1 MRARNQHLKRLLS
14 LLLTVAMV
22 LTMIPAAFAADTTT
36 SSGFV
41 IGPYLLAP
49 KTTSMVAVWETSGSE
64 PTTIRFGTDA
74 DTLGE
79 AVTVERDPE
88 APDYGGAQ
96 TNIFRYKFS
105 DLTPGTRYYYEVAL
119 ADGEVSRG
127 TFRTLEENPT
137 EIRYISI
144 TDTHKFDTKS
154 TFDAAVAAYDP
165 AFIIHGGDMVEGT
178 GTQKEQY
185 AFWFNSGEFIHN
197 YPVVYACG
205 NHDFSDYFDMYVIDT
220 QTEEYGSVVEG
231 NISFDYG
238 DVHFDLMDSNPW
250 ALFQMNAE
258 TSGGQMDAATAQ
270 KIEQSVQWLKDDL
283 AQNQDKEFRILVMH
297 HPISDPYT
305 KMHIA
310 SVAEE
315 GHVDMMLAGHTHS
328 YARAVSDDPTVGAGT
343 IYLTHQD
350 SRAVSAK
357 GSYMTHTIKDG
368 VLTTQNMAEGQVVGT
383 TVTAV
388 DKQQLAY
395 SNISIQSGPVLCNS
409 EIEIS
414 ATITNT
420 GKGLAAAVIPVDDNG
435 TMKYIYGDLE
445 SESGLATSGEPVRVE
460 SNGVKTLDPGESIEL
475 SGTVTLSEIGKH
487 TVKVADVSKDI
498 DVTFRPA
505 TFSYTNVRTKLGNG
519 EISDI
524 NSDLLNIKADVTNI
538 GNENGTA
545 TATLYI
551 DDQAIESKQY
561 TLEAG
566 EVKTCEF
573 TYQFEQAGEFTVRIG
588 DSEPE
593 TIYIEGSIQGM
604 PMVVDQSGMGNNG
617 YLHGEPTI
625 GTDDNGNGT
634 IILDGDKDYVEIPDN
649 QNFVIDDGITGMVWA
664 KLPVSEGTGIDTLTP
679 TGRDHNPLMTKGVSI
694 GWGTNYLY
702 RMAVRATGKVT
713 VGIGFDNDNG
723 EFFWNDD
730 DADPNAGIKKGEW
743 VQYVGGFDRTTGG
756 DSYQNKYHSGHIDAP
771 AFDSEIK
778 NWPGASTYIGF
789 SYTGALLTNRG
800 RGVDRT
806 MLAGEISQARMYQSK
821 LTEAEVAAV
830 ADDPK
835 AAGPKSEDLVLWLD
849 FDPENIVQTGTHTT
863 EWVAVASAPES
874 LAYQADIPGESAV
887 QATIEFSK
895 DGKTV
900 SGSKTYD
907 LANGEGTIDLTGAGE
922 GSYVRIVTKFTSD
935 LGTEQT
941 DIPVLHTYTLKAGET
956 TAAWNTYADWMKG
969 TFADG
974 AGHQS
979 SDAYRALSEDFDDY
993 TGEVDEGTPVETTE
1007 QTETASETAAET
1019 TETTETTP
1027 ETTEQPKTPGW
1038 DVDDSHWAAETIRDL
1053 LAAGV
1058 LEGDA
1063 DGRVRPDDKITREE
1077 MIWVMNTML
1086 GIEPVADAK
1095 LDQDD
1100 RSSDWAAGALAAAKN
1115 AGILQGD
1122 EFGHLCG
1129 SDYATRAEIITMIA
1143 RACAI
1148 SSDDLSVLDQFTDA
1162 ADIPDWALEA
1172 LAGMASQG
1180 SLSGYTDGTL
1190 QPNDPI
1196 TRAEAFTLMYE
1207 TITKNEQ
1214 GQAIM
1219 PDLVFVSPAF
1229 FTAAAR

>member
-1 MRARNQHLKRLLS
+1 MKKRMRARNQHLKRLLS
-14 LLLTVAMV
+14 LLLTVVMV
-22 LTMIPAAFAADTTT
+22 LAMIPAAFAADTA
-36 SSGFV
+36 SGFV

-74 DTLGE
+74 NALGD

-88 APDYGGAQ
+88 APAYGGVQ
-96 TNIFRYKFS
+96 TNIYRYKFS
-105 DLTPGTRYYYEVAL
+105 ELTPGTRYYYEVAL
-119 ADGEVSRG
+119 ANGEVSRG

-144 TDTHKFDTKS
+144 TDTHKFDTKA
-154 TFDAAVAAYDP
+154 TFDAAVADYDP

-220 QTEEYGSVVEG
+220 QTEEYGSAVAG

-238 DVHFDLMDSNPW
+238 NVHFDLMDSNPW

-258 TSGGQMDAATAQ
+258 TSGGKMDAATAD
-270 KIEQSVQWLKDDL
+270 KIEKSVQWLKDDL
-283 AQNQDKEFRILVMH
+283 SKNQDKAFRILVMH

-310 SVAEE
+310 SVAEA

-328 YARAVSDDPTVGAGT
+328 YARAVSDQPTVGAGT

-368 VLTTQNMAEGQVVGT
+368 VLTTQNMANGGVVGT

-395 SNISIQSGPVLCNS
+395 SNISIQSGPVPCNS

-420 GKGLAAAVIPVDDNG
+420 GKGMAAAVIPVDDNG
-435 TMKYIYGDLE
+435 TIKYIYGDLE
-445 SESGLATSGEPVRVE
+445 SDSGLSTSGEPVRVS
-460 SNGVKTLDPGESIEL
+460 SNGVKTLEPGESIEL
-475 SGTVTLSEIGKH
+475 SGTVTLTEIGKH

-498 DVTFRPA
+498 DVQFRPA

-524 NSDLLNIKADVTNI
+524 GSDILNIKADITNI
-538 GNENGTA
+538 GNEDGTA
-545 TATLYI
+545 TATLYVG
-551 DDQAIESKQY
+551 DEATLSKQY
-561 TLEAG
+561 TLKAG

-573 TYQFEQAGEFTVRIG
+573 TYQFEQAGEFSVRIG
-588 DSEPE
+588 DSAPE
-593 TIYIEGSIQGM
+593 TVYIEGSIQGM
-604 PMVVDQSGMGNNG
+604 PMVVDQSGKGNNG
-617 YLHGEPTI
+617 YLHGAPTI
-625 GTDDNGNGT
+625 GTDDKGNGT

-649 QNFVIDDGITGMVWA
+649 QNFTIDNGITGMVWA
-664 KLPVSEGTGIDTLTP
+664 KLPVSEGTGINNLTP
-679 TGRDHNPLMTKGVSI
+679 NGRDHNPLMTKGVSI

-713 VGIGFDNDNG
+713 VGIGFNNDNG

-756 DSYQNKYHSGHIDAP
+756 DSYQNKYNSGHIDAP

-806 MLAGEISQARMYQSK
+806 MLAGEVSQARMYQSK

-830 ADDPK
+830 ADAPS
-835 AAGPKSEDLVLWLD
+835 AAGPKSDDLVLWLN
-849 FDPENIVQTGTHTT
+849 FDPKNIVQTGTHTT
-863 EWVAVASAPES
+863 EWAEISGAPAS
-874 LAYQADIPGESAV
+874 LAYKVEIPGKSAI
-887 QATIEFSK
+887 QATVEFSK

-900 SGSKTYD
+900 SGSKAFD
-907 LANGEGTIDLTGAGE
+907 LKSGEHTIDLTGAGE
-922 GSYVRIVTKFTSD
+922 GKYVRIVTKFTSN

-941 DIPVLHTYTLKAGET
+941 DIPVLYTYTLKAGES
-956 TAAWNTYADWMKG
+956 TAAWNTYADWAKG

-979 SDAYRALSEDFDDY
+979 SDAYRALSEDFDNY
-993 TGEVDEGTPVETTE
+993 AGEVDEGKPVE
-1007 QTETASETAAET
+1007 QTAASSETTQTGSAAT
-1019 TETTETTP
+1019 TETTTETKL
-1027 ETTEQPKTPGW
+1027 EQTKEAGW
-1038 DVDDSHWAAETIRDL
+1038 DVDDSHWAAETIR
-1053 LAAGV
+1053 AMMAEGV

-1063 DGRVRPDDKITREE
+1063 EGRIRPDDKITREE

-1086 GIEPVADAK
+1086 GIQPKADTK
-1095 LDQDD
+1095 LDAAD
-1100 RSSDWAAGALAAAKN
+1100 RSSEWAYGALTAAKD

-1122 EFGHLCG
+1122 EFGYLCG

-1143 RACAI
+1143 RACKV
-1148 SSDDLSVLDQFTDA
+1148 SSDDHSVLDGFTDA
-1162 ADIPDWALEA
+1162 ADIPDWAVSA
-1172 LAGMASQG
+1172 LAGMAAQG

-1190 QPNDPI
+1190 QPNDQI
-1196 TRAEAFTLMYE
+1196 TRAEAFNLLY
-1207 TITKNEQ
+1207 
-1214 GQAIM
+1214 QAIT
-1219 PDLVFVSPAF
+1219 VEAPAQ
-1229 FTAAAR
+1229 AA

>member
-1 MRARNQHLKRLLS
+1 MKKRMRARNQHLKRLLS
-14 LLLTVAMV
+14 LLLTVVMV
-22 LTMIPAAFAADTTT
+22 FAMIPAAFAADTA
-36 SSGFV
+36 SGFV

-74 DTLGE
+74 NALGD

-88 APDYGGAQ
+88 APAYGGVQ
-96 TNIFRYKFS
+96 TNIYRYKFS
-105 DLTPGTRYYYEVAL
+105 ELTPGTRYYYEVAL
-119 ADGEVSRG
+119 ANGEVSRG

-144 TDTHKFDTKS
+144 TDTHKFDTKA
-154 TFDAAVAAYDP
+154 TFDAAVADYDP

-220 QTEEYGSVVEG
+220 QTEEYGSAVAG

-238 DVHFDLMDSNPW
+238 NVHFDLMDSNPW

-258 TSGGQMDAATAQ
+258 TSGGKMDAATAD
-270 KIEQSVQWLKDDL
+270 KIEKSVQWLKDDL
-283 AQNQDKEFRILVMH
+283 SKNQDKAFRILVMH

-328 YARAVSDDPTVGAGT
+328 YARAVSDQPTVGAGT

-368 VLTTQNMAEGQVVGT
+368 VLTTQNMANGGVVGT

-395 SNISIQSGPVLCNS
+395 SNISIQSGPVPCNS

-420 GKGLAAAVIPVDDNG
+420 GKGMAAAVIPVDDNG
-435 TMKYIYGDLE
+435 TIKYIYGDLE
-445 SESGLATSGEPVRVE
+445 SDSGLSTSGEPVRVS
-460 SNGVKTLDPGESIEL
+460 SNGVKTLEPGESIEL
-475 SGTVTLSEIGKH
+475 SGTVTLTEIGKH

-498 DVTFRPA
+498 EVQFRPA

-519 EISDI
+519 EVSDI
-524 NSDLLNIKADVTNI
+524 GSDILNIKADITNI
-538 GNENGTA
+538 GNEDGTA
-545 TATLYI
+545 TATLYVG
-551 DDQAIESKQY
+551 DEATLSKQY
-561 TLEAG
+561 TLKAG

-573 TYQFEQAGEFTVRIG
+573 TYQFEQAGEFSVRIG
-588 DSEPE
+588 DSAPE
-593 TIYIEGSIQGM
+593 TVYIEGSIQGM
-604 PMVVDQSGMGNNG
+604 PMVVDQSGKGNNG
-617 YLHGEPTI
+617 YLHGAPTI
-625 GTDDNGNGT
+625 GTDDKGNGT

-649 QNFVIDDGITGMVWA
+649 QNFTIDNGITGMVWA
-664 KLPVSEGTGIDTLTP
+664 KLPVSEGTGINNLTP
-679 TGRDHNPLMTKGVSI
+679 NGRDHNPLMTKGVSI

-713 VGIGFDNDNG
+713 VGIGFNNDNG

-756 DSYQNKYHSGHIDAP
+756 DSYQNKYNSGHIDAP

-806 MLAGEISQARMYQSK
+806 MLAGEVSQARMYQSK

-830 ADDPK
+830 ADAPS
-835 AAGPKSEDLVLWLD
+835 AAGPKSDDLVLWLN
-849 FDPENIVQTGTHTT
+849 FDPKNIVQTGTHTT
-863 EWVAVASAPES
+863 EWAEISGAPAS
-874 LAYQADIPGESAV
+874 LAYKAEIPGKSAI
-887 QATIEFSK
+887 QATVEFSK

-900 SGSKTYD
+900 SGSKAFD
-907 LANGEGTIDLTGAGE
+907 LKTGENTIDLTGAGE
-922 GSYVRIVTKFTSD
+922 GKYVRIVTKFTSN

-941 DIPVLHTYTLKAGET
+941 DIPVLYTYTLKAGES
-956 TAAWNTYADWMKG
+956 TAAWNTYADWAKG

-979 SDAYRALSEDFDDY
+979 SDAYRALSEDFDNY
-993 TGEVDEGTPVETTE
+993 AGEVDEGKPVE
-1007 QTETASETAAET
+1007 QTAASSETTQTGSAAT
-1019 TETTETTP
+1019 TETTTETKL
-1027 ETTEQPKTPGW
+1027 EQTKEAGW
-1038 DVDDSHWAAETIRDL
+1038 DVDDSHWAAETIR
-1053 LAAGV
+1053 AMMAEGV

-1063 DGRVRPDDKITREE
+1063 EGRIRPDDKITREE

-1086 GIEPVADAK
+1086 GIQPKADTK
-1095 LDQDD
+1095 LDAAD
-1100 RSSDWAAGALAAAKN
+1100 RSSEWAYGALTAAKD

-1122 EFGHLCG
+1122 EFGYLCG

-1143 RACAI
+1143 RACKV
-1148 SSDDLSVLDQFTDA
+1148 SSDDHSVLDGFTDA
-1162 ADIPDWALEA
+1162 ADIPDWAVSA
-1172 LAGMASQG
+1172 LAGMAAQG

-1190 QPNDPI
+1190 QPNDQI
-1196 TRAEAFTLMYE
+1196 TRAEAFSLLYE
-1207 TITKNEQ
+1207 AITVEAPA
-1214 GQAIM
+1214 QA
-1219 PDLVFVSPAF
+1219 A
-1229 FTAAAR
+1229 

>member
-14 LLLTVAMV
+14 LLLTVVMV
-22 LTMIPAAFAADTTT
+22 LSMIPAAFAADPA
-36 SSGFV
+36 SGFV

-49 KTTSMVAVWETSGSE
+49 KTTSMVAVWETSGSQ
-64 PTTIRFGTDA
+64 PTTIRYGTDA
-74 DTLGE
+74 NAMGE

-88 APDYGGAQ
+88 APAYGGTQ
-96 TNIFRYKFS
+96 TNIYRYKFA

-127 TFRTLEENPT
+127 TFRTLEENPS
-137 EIRYISI
+137 EIRYISV
-144 TDTHKFDTKS
+144 TDTHKFDTKA

-220 QTEEYGSVVEG
+220 QTEEYGSTVEG
-231 NISFDYG
+231 DIAFDYG
-238 DVHFDLMDSNPW
+238 SVHFDLMDSNPW

-258 TSGGQMDAATAQ
+258 TSGGQMDAATAD
-270 KIEQSVQWLKDDL
+270 KIEKSVQWLKDDL
-283 AQNQDKEFRILVMH
+283 ANNQDKDFRILVMH

-310 SVAEE
+310 SVAEQ

-350 SRAVSAK
+350 SRAVSTK

-368 VLTTQNMAEGQVVGT
+368 VLTTQNMANGQVVGT

-395 SNISIQSGPVLCNS
+395 SNISIQSGPVPCNS

-420 GKGLAAAVIPVDDNG
+420 GKGMAAAVIPVVDNG
-435 TMKYIYGDLE
+435 TTKYIYGDLE
-445 SESGLATSGEPVRVE
+445 SDSGLSTSGEPVRVA
-460 SNGVKTLDPGESIEL
+460 SNGVKTLEPGESIEL
-475 SGTVTLSEIGKH
+475 SGTITLTETGKH

-498 DVTFRPA
+498 EVQFRPA

-519 EISDI
+519 EVSDI
-524 NSDLLNIKADVTNI
+524 NSDILNIKADITNI
-538 GNENGTA
+538 GNEDGTA
-545 TATLYI
+545 TATLYVGEE
-551 DDQAIESKQY
+551 AIESKQY
-561 TLEAG
+561 TLKAG

-573 TYQFEQAGEFTVRIG
+573 THQFEQAGDFSVRIG
-588 DSEPE
+588 DSAPE
-593 TIYIEGSIQGM
+593 TVTIEGSIQGM
-604 PMVVDQSGMGNNG
+604 PMVVDQSGKGNNG
-617 YLHGEPTI
+617 YLHGAPTI
-625 GTDDNGNGT
+625 GTDDKGNGT

-649 QNFVIDDGITGMVWA
+649 QNFTIDDGITGMVWA
-664 KLPVSEGTGIDTLTP
+664 KLPVSEGTGIDKLTP

-713 VGIGFDNDNG
+713 VGIGFNNDNG

-821 LTEAEVAAV
+821 LTEAEVTAV
-830 ADDPK
+830 ADNPS
-835 AAGPKSEDLVLWLD
+835 AAGPKSDDLVLWLN
-849 FDPENIVQTGTHTT
+849 FDPKNIVQTGTHTT
-863 EWVAVASAPES
+863 EWAAVSSAPTA
-874 LAYQADIPGESAV
+874 LAYQADIPGKSAI
-887 QATIEFSK
+887 QATVEFSE

-907 LANGEGTIDLTGAGE
+907 LKNGENTIDLTGAGK
-922 GSYVRIVTKFTSD
+922 YVRIVTKFTSS
-935 LGTEQT
+935 LGTAQT
-941 DIPVLHTYTLKAGET
+941 DIPVLHTYTLKAADT
-956 TAAWNTYADWMKG
+956 TVAAWNTYADWMKG

-979 SDAYRALSEDFDDY
+979 SDAYRALSEDFDNY
-993 TGEVDEGTPVETTE
+993 AGEVDEGTPVE
-1007 QTETASETAAET
+1007 QTEPPETATEET
-1019 TETTETTP
+1019 
-1027 ETTEQPKTPGW
+1027 TTEQPKEAGW
-1038 DVDDSHWAAETIRDL
+1038 DVEDGHWAAEAIRAM
-1053 LAAGV
+1053 LAQGV
-1058 LEGDA
+1058 LTGDA

-1077 MIWVMNTML
+1077 MIDTLTAML
-1086 GIEPVADAK
+1086 NIQPVADAK
-1095 LDQDD
+1095 LDAAD
-1100 RSSDWAAGALAAAKN
+1100 RSSDWAYGALAAAKN

-1129 SDYATRAEIITMIA
+1129 QDNATRAEIITMIA

-1148 SSDDLSVLDQFTDA
+1148 SSDDLSVLDRFTDA
-1162 ADIPDWALEA
+1162 ADIPAWAAEA
-1172 LAGMASQG
+1172 LAGMAAQDH
-1180 SLSGYTDGTL
+1180 LNGYIDGTL
-1190 QPNDPI
+1190 QPNDTI
-1196 TRAEAFTLMYE
+1196 TRAEAFQLMYE
-1207 TITKNEQ
+1207 TITQNEQ
-1214 GQAIM
+1214 GQAFM
-1219 PDLVFVSPAF
+1219 PDLVFCA
-1229 FTAAAR
+1229 

>member
-1 MRARNQHLKRLLS
+1 MKKRMRARNQHLKRLLS
-14 LLLTVAMV
+14 LLLTVVMV
-22 LTMIPAAFAADTTT
+22 FAMIPAAFAADTA
-36 SSGFV
+36 SGFV

-74 DTLGE
+74 NALGD

-88 APDYGGAQ
+88 APAYGGVQ
-96 TNIFRYKFS
+96 TNIYRYKFS
-105 DLTPGTRYYYEVAL
+105 ELTPGTRYYYEVAL
-119 ADGEVSRG
+119 ANGEVSRG

-144 TDTHKFDTKS
+144 TDTHKFDTKA
-154 TFDAAVAAYDP
+154 TFDAAVADYDP

-197 YPVVYACG
+197 HPVVYACG

-220 QTEEYGSVVEG
+220 QTEEYGSAVAG

-238 DVHFDLMDSNPW
+238 NVHFDLMDSNPW

-258 TSGGQMDAATAQ
+258 TSGGKMDAATAD
-270 KIEQSVQWLKDDL
+270 KIEKSVQWLKDDL
-283 AQNQDKEFRILVMH
+283 SKNQDKAFRILVMH

-328 YARAVSDDPTVGAGT
+328 YARAVSDQPTVGAGT

-368 VLTTQNMAEGQVVGT
+368 VLTTQNMANGGVVGT

-395 SNISIQSGPVLCNS
+395 SNISIQSGPVPCNS

-420 GKGLAAAVIPVDDNG
+420 GKGMAAAVIPVDDNG
-435 TMKYIYGDLE
+435 TIKYIYGDLE
-445 SESGLATSGEPVRVE
+445 SDSGLSTSGEPVRVS
-460 SNGVKTLDPGESIEL
+460 SNGVKTLEPGESIEL
-475 SGTVTLSEIGKH
+475 SGTVSLTEIGKH

-498 DVTFRPA
+498 EVQFRPA

-519 EISDI
+519 EVSDI
-524 NSDLLNIKADVTNI
+524 NSDILNIKADITNI
-538 GNENGTA
+538 GNEDGTA
-545 TATLYI
+545 TATLYVG
-551 DDQAIESKQY
+551 DEATLSKQY
-561 TLEAG
+561 TLKAG

-573 TYQFEQAGEFTVRIG
+573 TYQFEQAGEFSVRIG
-588 DSEPE
+588 DSAPE
-593 TIYIEGSIQGM
+593 TVYIEGSIQGM
-604 PMVVDQSGMGNNG
+604 PMVVDQSGKGNNG
-617 YLHGEPTI
+617 YLHGAPTI
-625 GTDDNGNGT
+625 GTDDKGNGT

-649 QNFVIDDGITGMVWA
+649 QNFTIDNGITGMVWA
-664 KLPVSEGTGIDTLTP
+664 KLPVSEGTGINNLTP
-679 TGRDHNPLMTKGVSI
+679 NGRDHNPLMTKGVSI

-713 VGIGFDNDNG
+713 VGIGFNNDNG

-756 DSYQNKYHSGHIDAP
+756 DSYQNKYNSGHIDAP

-806 MLAGEISQARMYQSK
+806 MLAGEVSQARMYQSK

-830 ADDPK
+830 ADAPS
-835 AAGPKSEDLVLWLD
+835 AAGPKSDDLVLWLN
-849 FDPENIVQTGTHTT
+849 FDPKNIVQTGTHTT
-863 EWVAVASAPES
+863 EWAEISGAPAS
-874 LAYQADIPGESAV
+874 LAYKADIPGKSAI
-887 QATIEFSK
+887 QATVEFSK

-900 SGSKTYD
+900 SGSKAFD
-907 LANGEGTIDLTGAGE
+907 LKSGEHTIDLTGAGE
-922 GSYVRIVTKFTSD
+922 GKYVRIVTKFTSN

-941 DIPVLHTYTLKAGET
+941 DIPVLYTYTLKAGEST
-956 TAAWNTYADWMKG
+956 VAWNTYADWAKG

-979 SDAYRALSEDFDDY
+979 SDAYRALSEDFDNY
-993 TGEVDEGTPVETTE
+993 AGEVDEGKPVE
-1007 QTETASETAAET
+1007 QTAASSETTQTGSAAAAET
-1019 TETTETTP
+1019 TTETKP
-1027 ETTEQPKTPGW
+1027 EQPKEAGW
-1038 DVDDSHWAAETIRDL
+1038 DVDDSHWAAETIR
-1053 LAAGV
+1053 AMMAEGV

-1063 DGRVRPDDKITREE
+1063 EGRIRPDDKITREE

-1086 GIEPVADAK
+1086 GIQPKADTK
-1095 LDQDD
+1095 LDAAD
-1100 RSSDWAAGALAAAKN
+1100 RSSEWAYGALTAAKD

-1122 EFGHLCG
+1122 EFGYLCG

-1143 RACAI
+1143 RACKV
-1148 SSDDLSVLDQFTDA
+1148 SSDNHSVLDGFTDA
-1162 ADIPDWALEA
+1162 ADIPDWAVSA
-1172 LAGMASQG
+1172 LAGMAAQG

-1190 QPNDPI
+1190 QPNDQI
-1196 TRAEAFTLMYE
+1196 TRAEAFSLLYE
-1207 TITKNEQ
+1207 AITVGEPA
-1214 GQAIM
+1214 QA
-1219 PDLVFVSPAF
+1219 A
-1229 FTAAAR
+1229 

>member
-1 MRARNQHLKRLLS
+1 MKKRMRARNQHLKRLLS
-14 LLLTVAMV
+14 LLLTVVMV
-22 LTMIPAAFAADTTT
+22 LAMIPAAFAADTA
-36 SSGFV
+36 SGFV

-74 DTLGE
+74 NALGD

-88 APDYGGAQ
+88 APAYGGVQ
-96 TNIFRYKFS
+96 TNIYRYKFS
-105 DLTPGTRYYYEVAL
+105 ELTPGTRYYYEVAL
-119 ADGEVSRG
+119 ANGEVSRG

-144 TDTHKFDTKS
+144 TDTHKFDTKA
-154 TFDAAVAAYDP
+154 TFDAAVADYDP

-220 QTEEYGSVVEG
+220 QTEEYGSAVAG

-238 DVHFDLMDSNPW
+238 NVHFDLMDSNPW

-258 TSGGQMDAATAQ
+258 TSGGKMDAATAD
-270 KIEQSVQWLKDDL
+270 KIEKSVQWLKDDL
-283 AQNQDKEFRILVMH
+283 SKNQDKAFRILVMH

-328 YARAVSDDPTVGAGT
+328 YARAVSDQPTVGAGT

-368 VLTTQNMAEGQVVGT
+368 VLTTQNMANGGVVGT

-395 SNISIQSGPVLCNS
+395 SNISIQSGPVPCNS

-420 GKGLAAAVIPVDDNG
+420 GKGMAAAVIPVDDNG
-435 TMKYIYGDLE
+435 TIKYIYGDLE
-445 SESGLATSGEPVRVE
+445 SDSGLSTSGEPVRVS
-460 SNGVKTLDPGESIEL
+460 SNGVKTLEPGESIEL
-475 SGTVTLSEIGKH
+475 SGTVTLTEIGKH

-498 DVTFRPA
+498 EVQFRPA

-519 EISDI
+519 EVSDI
-524 NSDLLNIKADVTNI
+524 GSDILNIKADITNI
-538 GNENGTA
+538 GNEDGTA
-545 TATLYI
+545 TATLYVG
-551 DDQAIESKQY
+551 DEATLSKQY
-561 TLEAG
+561 TLKAG

-573 TYQFEQAGEFTVRIG
+573 TYQFEQAGEFSVRIG
-588 DSEPE
+588 DSAPE
-593 TIYIEGSIQGM
+593 TVYIEGSIQGM
-604 PMVVDQSGMGNNG
+604 PMVVDQSGKGNNG
-617 YLHGEPTI
+617 YLHGAPTI
-625 GTDDNGNGT
+625 GTDDKGNGT

-649 QNFVIDDGITGMVWA
+649 QNFTIDNGITGMVWA
-664 KLPVSEGTGIDTLTP
+664 KLPVSEGTGINNLTP
-679 TGRDHNPLMTKGVSI
+679 NGRDHNPLMTKGVSI

-713 VGIGFDNDNG
+713 VGIGFNNDNG

-756 DSYQNKYHSGHIDAP
+756 DSYQNKYNSGHIDAP

-806 MLAGEISQARMYQSK
+806 MLAGEVSQARMYQSK

-830 ADDPK
+830 ADAPS
-835 AAGPKSEDLVLWLD
+835 AAGPKSDDLVLWLN
-849 FDPENIVQTGTHTT
+849 FDPKNIVQTGTHTT
-863 EWVAVASAPES
+863 EWAEISGAPAS
-874 LAYQADIPGESAV
+874 LAYKAEIPGKSAI
-887 QATIEFSK
+887 QATVEFSK

-900 SGSKTYD
+900 SGSKAFD
-907 LANGEGTIDLTGAGE
+907 LKTGENTIDLTGAGE
-922 GSYVRIVTKFTSD
+922 GKYVRIVTKFTSN

-941 DIPVLHTYTLKAGET
+941 DIPVLYTYTLKAGES
-956 TAAWNTYADWMKG
+956 TAAWNTYADWAKG

-979 SDAYRALSEDFDDY
+979 SDAYRALSEDFDNY
-993 TGEVDEGTPVETTE
+993 AGEVDEGKPVE
-1007 QTETASETAAET
+1007 QTAASSETTQTGSAAT
-1019 TETTETTP
+1019 TETTTETKL
-1027 ETTEQPKTPGW
+1027 EQTKEAGW
-1038 DVDDSHWAAETIRDL
+1038 DVDDSHWAAETIR
-1053 LAAGV
+1053 AMMAEGV

-1063 DGRVRPDDKITREE
+1063 EGRIRPDDKITREE

-1086 GIEPVADAK
+1086 GIQPKADTK
-1095 LDQDD
+1095 LDAAD
-1100 RSSDWAAGALAAAKN
+1100 RSSEWAYGALAAAKD

-1122 EFGHLCG
+1122 EFGYLCG

-1143 RACAI
+1143 RACKV
-1148 SSDDLSVLDQFTDA
+1148 SSDDHSVLDGFTDA
-1162 ADIPDWALEA
+1162 ADIPDWAVSA
-1172 LAGMASQG
+1172 LAGMAAQG

-1190 QPNDPI
+1190 QPNDQI
-1196 TRAEAFTLMYE
+1196 TRAEAFSLLYE
-1207 TITKNEQ
+1207 AITVEAPA
-1214 GQAIM
+1214 QA
-1219 PDLVFVSPAF
+1219 A
-1229 FTAAAR
+1229 

>member
-1 MRARNQHLKRLLS
+1 MKKRMRARNQHLKRLFS
-14 LLLTVAMV
+14 LLLTVVMV
-22 LTMIPAAFAADTTT
+22 LAMIPAAFAADMA
-36 SSGFV
+36 SGFV

-74 DTLGE
+74 NALGD

-88 APDYGGAQ
+88 APAYGGVQ
-96 TNIFRYKFS
+96 TNIYRYKFS
-105 DLTPGTRYYYEVAL
+105 ELTPGTRYYYEVAL
-119 ADGEVSRG
+119 ANGEVSRG

-144 TDTHKFDTKS
+144 TDTHKFDTKA
-154 TFDAAVAAYDP
+154 TFDAAVADYDP

-220 QTEEYGSVVEG
+220 QTEEYGSAVAG

-238 DVHFDLMDSNPW
+238 NVHFDLMDSNPW

-258 TSGGQMDAATAQ
+258 TSGGKMDAATAD
-270 KIEQSVQWLKDDL
+270 KIEKSVQWLKDDL
-283 AQNQDKEFRILVMH
+283 AKNQDKAFRILVMH

-310 SVAEE
+310 PVAEE

-328 YARAVSDDPTVGAGT
+328 YARAVSDQPTVGAGT

-368 VLTTQNMAEGQVVGT
+368 VLTTQNMANGGVVGT

-395 SNISIQSGPVLCNS
+395 SNISIQSGPVPCNS

-420 GKGLAAAVIPVDDNG
+420 GKGMAAAVIPVDDNG
-435 TMKYIYGDLE
+435 TIKYIYGDLE
-445 SESGLATSGEPVRVE
+445 SDSGLSTSGEPVRVS
-460 SNGVKTLDPGESIEL
+460 SNGVKTLEPGESIEL
-475 SGTVTLSEIGKH
+475 SGTVTLTEIGKH

-498 DVTFRPA
+498 EVQFRPA
-505 TFSYTNVRTKLGNG
+505 TFSYTNVRTKLGG
-519 EISDI
+519 GKVSDI
-524 NSDLLNIKADVTNI
+524 GSDILNIKADITNI
-538 GNENGTA
+538 GNEDGTA
-545 TATLYI
+545 TATLYVG
-551 DDQAIESKQY
+551 DEATLSKQY
-561 TLEAG
+561 ALKAG

-573 TYQFEQAGEFTVRIG
+573 TYQFEQAGEFAVRIG
-588 DSEPE
+588 DSAPE
-593 TIYIEGSIQGM
+593 TVYIEGSIQGM
-604 PMVVDQSGMGNNG
+604 PMVVDQSGKGNNG
-617 YLHGEPTI
+617 YLHGAPTI
-625 GTDDNGNGT
+625 GTDDKGNGT

-649 QNFVIDDGITGMVWA
+649 QNFTIDNGITGMVWA
-664 KLPVSEGTGIDTLTP
+664 KLPVSEGTGINNLTP
-679 TGRDHNPLMTKGVSI
+679 NGRDHNPLMTKGVSI

-713 VGIGFDNDNG
+713 VGIGFNNDNG

-756 DSYQNKYHSGHIDAP
+756 DSYQNKYNSGHIDAP

-806 MLAGEISQARMYQSK
+806 MLAGEVSQARMYQSK

-830 ADDPK
+830 ADAPS
-835 AAGPKSEDLVLWLD
+835 AAGPKSDDLVLWLN
-849 FDPENIVQTGTHTT
+849 FDPKNIVQTGTHTT
-863 EWVAVASAPES
+863 EWAEISGAPAS
-874 LAYQADIPGESAV
+874 LAYKAEIPGKSAI
-887 QATIEFSK
+887 QATVEFSK

-900 SGSKTYD
+900 SGSKAFD
-907 LANGEGTIDLTGAGE
+907 LKTGENTIDLTGAGE
-922 GSYVRIVTKFTSD
+922 GKYVRIVTKFTSN

-941 DIPVLHTYTLKAGET
+941 DIPVLYTYTLKAGES
-956 TAAWNTYADWMKG
+956 TAAWNTYADWAKG

-993 TGEVDEGTPVETTE
+993 AGEVDEGKPVE
-1007 QTETASETAAET
+1007 QTAASSETTQTGSAAT
-1019 TETTETTP
+1019 TETTTETKP
-1027 ETTEQPKTPGW
+1027 EQPKEAGW
-1038 DVDDSHWAAETIRDL
+1038 DVDDSHWAAKTIRMMM
-1053 LAAGV
+1053 AEGV

-1063 DGRVRPDDKITREE
+1063 EGRIRPDDKITREE

-1086 GIEPVADAK
+1086 GIQPKADTK
-1095 LDQDD
+1095 LDAAD
-1100 RSSDWAAGALAAAKN
+1100 RSSDWAYGALAAAKD

-1122 EFGHLCG
+1122 EFGYLCG

-1143 RACAI
+1143 RACKV
-1148 SSDDLSVLDQFTDA
+1148 SSDDHSVLDGFTDA
-1162 ADIPDWALEA
+1162 ADIPDWAVSA
-1172 LAGMASQG
+1172 LAGMAAQG

-1190 QPNDPI
+1190 QPNDQI
-1196 TRAEAFTLMYE
+1196 TRAEAFSLLYE
-1207 TITKNEQ
+1207 AITVEAPA
-1214 GQAIM
+1214 QA
-1219 PDLVFVSPAF
+1219 A
-1229 FTAAAR
+1229 

>member
-1 MRARNQHLKRLLS
+1 MKKRMRARNQHLKRLLS
-14 LLLTVAMV
+14 LLLTVVMV
-22 LTMIPAAFAADTTT
+22 FAMIPAAFAADTA
-36 SSGFV
+36 SGFV

-74 DTLGE
+74 NALGD

-88 APDYGGAQ
+88 APAYGGVQ
-96 TNIFRYKFS
+96 TNIYRYKFS
-105 DLTPGTRYYYEVAL
+105 ELTPGTRYYYEVAL
-119 ADGEVSRG
+119 ANGETSRG

-144 TDTHKFDTKS
+144 TDTHKFDTKA
-154 TFDAAVAAYDP
+154 TFDAAVADYDP

-220 QTEEYGSVVEG
+220 QTEEYGSAVAG

-238 DVHFDLMDSNPW
+238 NVHFDLMDSNPW

-258 TSGGQMDAATAQ
+258 TSGGKMDAATAD
-270 KIEQSVQWLKDDL
+270 KIEKSVQWLKDDL
-283 AQNQDKEFRILVMH
+283 SKNQDKAFRILVMH

-310 SVAEE
+310 SVAEA

-328 YARAVSDDPTVGAGT
+328 YARAVSDQPTVGAGT

-368 VLTTQNMAEGQVVGT
+368 VLTTQNMANGGVVGT

-395 SNISIQSGPVLCNS
+395 SNISIQSGPVPCNS

-420 GKGLAAAVIPVDDNG
+420 GKGMAAAVIPVDDNG
-435 TMKYIYGDLE
+435 TIKYIYGDLE
-445 SESGLATSGEPVRVE
+445 SDSGLSTSGEPVRVS
-460 SNGVKTLDPGESIEL
+460 SNGVKTLEPGESIEL
-475 SGTVTLSEIGKH
+475 SGTVSLTEIGKH

-498 DVTFRPA
+498 EVQFRPA

-519 EISDI
+519 EVSDI
-524 NSDLLNIKADVTNI
+524 GSDILNIKADITNI
-538 GNENGTA
+538 GNEDGTA
-545 TATLYI
+545 TATLYVG
-551 DDQAIESKQY
+551 DEATLSKQY
-561 TLEAG
+561 TLKAG

-573 TYQFEQAGEFTVRIG
+573 TYQFEQAGEFSVRIG
-588 DSEPE
+588 DSAPE
-593 TIYIEGSIQGM
+593 TVYIEGSIQGM
-604 PMVVDQSGMGNNG
+604 PMVVDQSGKGNNG
-617 YLHGEPTI
+617 YLHGAPTI
-625 GTDDNGNGT
+625 GTDDKGNGT

-649 QNFVIDDGITGMVWA
+649 QNFTIDNGITGMVWA
-664 KLPVSEGTGIDTLTP
+664 KLPVSEGTGINNLTP
-679 TGRDHNPLMTKGVSI
+679 NGRDHNPLMTKGVSI

-713 VGIGFDNDNG
+713 VGIGFNNDNG

-756 DSYQNKYHSGHIDAP
+756 DSYQNKYNSGHIDAP

-806 MLAGEISQARMYQSK
+806 MLAGEVSQARMYQSK

-830 ADDPK
+830 ADAPS
-835 AAGPKSEDLVLWLD
+835 AAGPKSDDLVLWLN
-849 FDPENIVQTGTHTT
+849 FDLKNIVQTGTHTT
-863 EWVAVASAPES
+863 EWAEISGAPAS
-874 LAYQADIPGESAV
+874 LAYKAEIPGKSAI
-887 QATIEFSK
+887 QATVEFSK

-900 SGSKTYD
+900 SGSKAFD
-907 LANGEGTIDLTGAGE
+907 LKTGENTIDLTGAGE
-922 GSYVRIVTKFTSD
+922 GKYVRIVTKFTSN

-941 DIPVLHTYTLKAGET
+941 DIPVLYTYTLKAGES
-956 TAAWNTYADWMKG
+956 TAAWNTYADWAKG

-979 SDAYRALSEDFDDY
+979 SDAYRALSEDFDNY
-993 TGEVDEGTPVETTE
+993 AGEVDEGKPVE
-1007 QTETASETAAET
+1007 QTAASPETTQTGTAAT
-1019 TETTETTP
+1019 TETTTETKP
-1027 ETTEQPKTPGW
+1027 EQSKEAGW
-1038 DVDDSHWAAETIRDL
+1038 DVDDSHWAAKTIRMMM
-1053 LAAGV
+1053 AEGV

-1063 DGRVRPDDKITREE
+1063 DGRIRPDDKITREE

-1086 GIEPVADAK
+1086 GIQPKADTK
-1095 LDQDD
+1095 LDAAD
-1100 RSSDWAAGALAAAKN
+1100 RSSDWAYGALAAAKD

-1122 EFGHLCG
+1122 EFGYLCG

-1143 RACAI
+1143 RACKV
-1148 SSDDLSVLDQFTDA
+1148 SSDDHSVLDGFTDA
-1162 ADIPDWALEA
+1162 ADIPDWAVSA
-1172 LAGMASQG
+1172 LAGMAAQG

-1190 QPNDPI
+1190 QPNDQI
-1196 TRAEAFTLMYE
+1196 TRAEAFNLLY
-1207 TITKNEQ
+1207 
-1214 GQAIM
+1214 QAIT
-1219 PDLVFVSPAF
+1219 VEAPAQ
-1229 FTAAAR
+1229 AA

>member
-1 MRARNQHLKRLLS
+1 MKKRMRARNQHLKRLLS
-14 LLLTVAMV
+14 LLLTVVMV
-22 LTMIPAAFAADTTT
+22 LAMIPAAFAADTA
-36 SSGFV
+36 SGFV

-74 DTLGE
+74 NALGD

-88 APDYGGAQ
+88 APAYGGVQ
-96 TNIFRYKFS
+96 TNIYRYKFS
-105 DLTPGTRYYYEVAL
+105 ELTPGTRYYYEVAL
-119 ADGEVSRG
+119 ANGEVSRG

-144 TDTHKFDTKS
+144 TDTHKFDTKA
-154 TFDAAVAAYDP
+154 TFDAAVADYDP

-220 QTEEYGSVVEG
+220 QTEEYGSAVAG

-238 DVHFDLMDSNPW
+238 NVHFDLMDSNPW

-258 TSGGQMDAATAQ
+258 TSGGKMDAATAD
-270 KIEQSVQWLKDDL
+270 KIEKSVQWLKDDL
-283 AQNQDKEFRILVMH
+283 SKNQDKAFRILVMH

-328 YARAVSDDPTVGAGT
+328 YARAVSDQPTVGAGT

-368 VLTTQNMAEGQVVGT
+368 VLTTQNMANGGVVGT

-395 SNISIQSGPVLCNS
+395 SNISIQSGPVPCNS

-420 GKGLAAAVIPVDDNG
+420 GKGMAAAVIPVDDNG
-435 TMKYIYGDLE
+435 TIKYIYGDLE
-445 SESGLATSGEPVRVE
+445 SDSGLSTSGEPVRVS
-460 SNGVKTLDPGESIEL
+460 SNGVKTLEPGESIEL
-475 SGTVTLSEIGKH
+475 SGTVTLTEIGKH

-498 DVTFRPA
+498 EVQFRPA

-519 EISDI
+519 EVSDI
-524 NSDLLNIKADVTNI
+524 GSDILNIKADITNI
-538 GNENGTA
+538 GNEDGTA
-545 TATLYI
+545 TATLYVG
-551 DDQAIESKQY
+551 DEATLSKQY
-561 TLEAG
+561 TLKAG

-573 TYQFEQAGEFTVRIG
+573 TYQFEQAGEFSVRIG
-588 DSEPE
+588 DSAPE
-593 TIYIEGSIQGM
+593 TVYIEGSIQGM
-604 PMVVDQSGMGNNG
+604 PMVVDQSGKGNNG
-617 YLHGEPTI
+617 YLHGAPTI
-625 GTDDNGNGT
+625 GTDDKGNGT

-649 QNFVIDDGITGMVWA
+649 QNFTIDNGITGMVWA
-664 KLPVSEGTGIDTLTP
+664 KLPVSEGTGINNLTP
-679 TGRDHNPLMTKGVSI
+679 NGRDHNPLMTKGVSI

-713 VGIGFDNDNG
+713 VGIGFNNDNG

-756 DSYQNKYHSGHIDAP
+756 DSYQNKYNSGHIDAP

-806 MLAGEISQARMYQSK
+806 MLAGEVSQARMYQSK
-821 LTEAEVAAV
+821 LTETEVAAV
-830 ADDPK
+830 ADAPS
-835 AAGPKSEDLVLWLD
+835 AAGPKSDDLVLWLN
-849 FDPENIVQTGTHTT
+849 FDPKNIVQTGTHTT
-863 EWVAVASAPES
+863 EWAEISGAPAS
-874 LAYQADIPGESAV
+874 LAYKAEIPGKSAI
-887 QATIEFSK
+887 QATVEFSK

-900 SGSKTYD
+900 SGSKAFD
-907 LANGEGTIDLTGAGE
+907 LKTGENTIDLTGAGE
-922 GSYVRIVTKFTSD
+922 GKYVRIVTKFTSN

-941 DIPVLHTYTLKAGET
+941 DIPVLYTYTLKAGES
-956 TAAWNTYADWMKG
+956 TAAWNTYADWAKG

-979 SDAYRALSEDFDDY
+979 SDAYRALSEDFDNY
-993 TGEVDEGTPVETTE
+993 AGEVDEGKPVE
-1007 QTETASETAAET
+1007 QTAASSETTQTGSAAT
-1019 TETTETTP
+1019 TETTTETKL
-1027 ETTEQPKTPGW
+1027 EQTKEAGW
-1038 DVDDSHWAAETIRDL
+1038 DVDDSHWAAETIR
-1053 LAAGV
+1053 AMMAEGV

-1063 DGRVRPDDKITREE
+1063 EGRIRPDDKITREE

-1086 GIEPVADAK
+1086 GIQPKADTK
-1095 LDQDD
+1095 LDAAD
-1100 RSSDWAAGALAAAKN
+1100 RSSEWAYGALAAAKD

-1122 EFGHLCG
+1122 EFGYLCG

-1143 RACAI
+1143 RACKV
-1148 SSDDLSVLDQFTDA
+1148 SSDDHSVLDGFTDA
-1162 ADIPDWALEA
+1162 ADIPDWAVSA
-1172 LAGMASQG
+1172 LAGMAAQG

-1190 QPNDPI
+1190 QPNDQI
-1196 TRAEAFTLMYE
+1196 TRAEAFSLLYE
-1207 TITKNEQ
+1207 AITVEAPA
-1214 GQAIM
+1214 QA
-1219 PDLVFVSPAF
+1219 A
-1229 FTAAAR
+1229 

>member
-14 LLLTVAMV
+14 LLLTVVMV
-22 LTMIPAAFAADTTT
+22 FAMIPAAFAADTA
-36 SSGFV
+36 SGFV

-49 KTTSMVAVWETSGSE
+49 KTTSVVAVWETSGSE

-74 DTLGE
+74 NALGD

-88 APDYGGAQ
+88 APAYGGVQ
-96 TNIFRYKFS
+96 TNIYRYKFS
-105 DLTPGTRYYYEVAL
+105 ELTPGTRYYYEVAL
-119 ADGEVSRG
+119 ANGEVSRG

-144 TDTHKFDTKS
+144 TDTHKFDTKA
-154 TFDAAVAAYDP
+154 TFDAAVADYDP

-220 QTEEYGSVVEG
+220 QTEEYGSAVAG

-238 DVHFDLMDSNPW
+238 NVHFDLMDSNPW

-258 TSGGQMDAATAQ
+258 TSGGKMDAATAD
-270 KIEQSVQWLKDDL
+270 KIEKSVQWLKDDL
-283 AQNQDKEFRILVMH
+283 SKNQDKAFRILVMH

-310 SVAEE
+310 PVAEE

-328 YARAVSDDPTVGAGT
+328 YARAVSDQPTVGAGT

-368 VLTTQNMAEGQVVGT
+368 VLTTQNMANGGVVGT

-395 SNISIQSGPVLCNS
+395 SNISIQSGPVPCNS

-420 GKGLAAAVIPVDDNG
+420 GKGMAAAVIPVDDNG
-435 TMKYIYGDLE
+435 TIKYIYGDLE
-445 SESGLATSGEPVRVE
+445 SDSGLSTSGEPVRVS
-460 SNGVKTLDPGESIEL
+460 SNGVKTLEPGESIEL
-475 SGTVTLSEIGKH
+475 SGTVSLTEIGKH

-498 DVTFRPA
+498 EVQFRPA

-519 EISDI
+519 EVSDI
-524 NSDLLNIKADVTNI
+524 GSDILNIKADITNI
-538 GNENGTA
+538 GNEDGTA
-545 TATLYI
+545 TATLYVG
-551 DDQAIESKQY
+551 DEATLSKQY
-561 TLEAG
+561 ALKAG

-573 TYQFEQAGEFTVRIG
+573 TYQFEQAGEFAVRIG
-588 DSEPE
+588 DSAPE
-593 TIYIEGSIQGM
+593 TVYIEGSIQGM
-604 PMVVDQSGMGNNG
+604 PMVVDQSGKGNNG
-617 YLHGEPTI
+617 YLHGAPTI
-625 GTDDNGNGT
+625 GTDDKGNGT

-649 QNFVIDDGITGMVWA
+649 QNFTIDNGITGMVWA
-664 KLPVSEGTGIDTLTP
+664 KLPLSEGTGINNLTP
-679 TGRDHNPLMTKGVSI
+679 NGRDHNPLMTKGVSI

-713 VGIGFDNDNG
+713 VGIGFNNDNG

-756 DSYQNKYHSGHIDAP
+756 DSYQNKYNSGHIDAP

-806 MLAGEISQARMYQSK
+806 MLAGEVSQARMYQSK

-830 ADDPK
+830 ADAPS
-835 AAGPKSEDLVLWLD
+835 AAGPKSDDLVLWLN
-849 FDPENIVQTGTHTT
+849 FDPKNIVQTGTHTT
-863 EWVAVASAPES
+863 EWAEISGAPAS
-874 LAYQADIPGESAV
+874 LAYKAEIPGKSAI
-887 QATIEFSK
+887 QATVEFSK

-900 SGSKTYD
+900 SGSKAFD
-907 LANGEGTIDLTGAGE
+907 LKSGENTIDLTGAGE
-922 GSYVRIVTKFTSD
+922 GKYVRIVTKFTSN

-941 DIPVLHTYTLKAGET
+941 DIPVLYTYTLKAGEST
-956 TAAWNTYADWMKG
+956 VAWNTYADWAKG

-993 TGEVDEGTPVETTE
+993 AGKVDEGKPVE
-1007 QTETASETAAET
+1007 QTAASSETTQTGSAAAAET
-1019 TETTETTP
+1019 TTETKP
-1027 ETTEQPKTPGW
+1027 EQPKEAGW
-1038 DVDDSHWAAETIRDL
+1038 DVDDSHWAAETIR
-1053 LAAGV
+1053 AMMAEGV

-1063 DGRVRPDDKITREE
+1063 EGRIRPDDKITREE

-1086 GIEPVADAK
+1086 GIQPKADTK
-1095 LDQDD
+1095 LDAAD
-1100 RSSDWAAGALAAAKN
+1100 RSSEWAYGALTAAKD

-1122 EFGHLCG
+1122 EFGYLCG

-1143 RACAI
+1143 RACKV
-1148 SSDDLSVLDQFTDA
+1148 SSDDHSVLDGFTDA
-1162 ADIPDWALEA
+1162 ADIPDWAVSA
-1172 LAGMASQG
+1172 LAGMAAQG

-1190 QPNDPI
+1190 QPNDQI
-1196 TRAEAFTLMYE
+1196 TRAEAFSLLYE
-1207 TITKNEQ
+1207 AITVEAPA
-1214 GQAIM
+1214 QA
-1219 PDLVFVSPAF
+1219 A
-1229 FTAAAR
+1229 

>member
-1 MRARNQHLKRLLS
+1 MKKRMRARNQHLKRLLS
-14 LLLTVAMV
+14 LLLTVVMV
-22 LTMIPAAFAADTTT
+22 LAMIPAAFAADTA
-36 SSGFV
+36 SGFV

-74 DTLGE
+74 NALGD

-88 APDYGGAQ
+88 APAYGGVQ
-96 TNIFRYKFS
+96 TNIYRYKFS
-105 DLTPGTRYYYEVAL
+105 ELTPGTRYYYEVAL
-119 ADGEVSRG
+119 ENGAVSRG

-144 TDTHKFDTKS
+144 TDTHKFDTKA
-154 TFDAAVAAYDP
+154 TFDAAVAGYDP

-220 QTEEYGSVVEG
+220 QTEEYGSAVAG

-238 DVHFDLMDSNPW
+238 NVHFDLMDSNPW

-258 TSGGQMDAATAQ
+258 TSGGKMDAATAD
-270 KIEQSVQWLKDDL
+270 KIEKSVQWLKDDL
-283 AQNQDKEFRILVMH
+283 AKNQDKAFRILVMH

-310 SVAEE
+310 PVAEE

-328 YARAVSDDPTVGAGT
+328 YARAVSDQPTVGAGT

-368 VLTTQNMAEGQVVGT
+368 VLTTQNMANGGVVGT

-395 SNISIQSGPVLCNS
+395 SNISIQSGPVPCNS

-414 ATITNT
+414 ATIKNT
-420 GKGLAAAVIPVDDNG
+420 GKGMAAAVIPVDDNG
-435 TMKYIYGDLE
+435 TIKYIYGDLE
-445 SESGLATSGEPVRVE
+445 SDSGLSTSGEPVRVS
-460 SNGVKTLDPGESIEL
+460 SNGVKTLEPGESIEL
-475 SGTVTLSEIGKH
+475 SGTVTLTEIGKH

-498 DVTFRPA
+498 DVQFRPA
-505 TFSYTNVRTKLGNG
+505 TFSYTNVRTKLGGG

-524 NSDLLNIKADVTNI
+524 NSDILNIKADITNI
-538 GNENGTA
+538 GNEDGTA
-545 TATLYI
+545 TATLYVG
-551 DDQAIESKQY
+551 DEATLSKQY
-561 TLEAG
+561 ALKAG

-573 TYQFEQAGEFTVRIG
+573 TYQFEQSGEFAVRIG
-588 DSEPE
+588 DSAPE
-593 TIYIEGSIQGM
+593 TVYIEGSIQGM
-604 PMVVDQSGMGNNG
+604 PMVVDQSGKGNNG
-617 YLHGEPTI
+617 YLHGAPTI
-625 GTDDNGNGT
+625 GTDDKGNGT

-649 QNFVIDDGITGMVWA
+649 QNFTIDNGITGMVWA
-664 KLPVSEGTGIDTLTP
+664 KLPVSEGTGINTLTP
-679 TGRDHNPLMTKGVSI
+679 NGRDHNPLMTKGVSI

-713 VGIGFDNDNG
+713 VGIGFNNDNG

-756 DSYQNKYHSGHIDAP
+756 DSYQNKYNSGHIDAP

-806 MLAGEISQARMYQSK
+806 MLAGEVSQARMYQSK

-830 ADDPK
+830 ADAPS
-835 AAGPKSEDLVLWLD
+835 AAGPKSDDLVLWLN
-849 FDPENIVQTGTHTT
+849 FDPKNIVETGTHTT
-863 EWVAVASAPES
+863 EWAEISGAPAS
-874 LAYQADIPGESAV
+874 LAYKAEIPGKSAI
-887 QATIEFSK
+887 QATVEFSK

-900 SGSKTYD
+900 SGSKAFD
-907 LANGEGTIDLTGAGE
+907 LKSGENTIDLTGAGE
-922 GSYVRIVTKFTSD
+922 GKYVRIVTKFTSN

-941 DIPVLHTYTLKAGET
+941 DIPVLYTYTLKAGES
-956 TAAWNTYADWMKG
+956 TAAWNTYADWAKG

-993 TGEVDEGTPVETTE
+993 AGEVDEGKPVE
-1007 QTETASETAAET
+1007 QTAASSEATQTGTAAT
-1019 TETTETTP
+1019 TETTAETKP
-1027 ETTEQPKTPGW
+1027 EQPKEAGW
-1038 DVDDSHWAAETIRDL
+1038 DVDDSHWAAKTIR
-1053 LAAGV
+1053 AMMAEGV

-1063 DGRVRPDDKITREE
+1063 DGRIRPDDKITREE

-1086 GIEPVADAK
+1086 GIKPKADTK
-1095 LDQDD
+1095 LDAAD
-1100 RSSDWAAGALAAAKN
+1100 RSSEWAYGALAAAKD

-1122 EFGHLCG
+1122 EFGYLCG

-1143 RACAI
+1143 RACKV
-1148 SSDDLSVLDQFTDA
+1148 SSDDRSVLAGFTDA
-1162 ADIPDWALEA
+1162 ADIPDWAVSA
-1172 LAGMASQG
+1172 LAGMAEQG

-1190 QPNDPI
+1190 QPNDQI
-1196 TRAEAFTLMYE
+1196 TRAEAFSLLYE
-1207 TITKNEQ
+1207 AITVGEPA
-1214 GQAIM
+1214 QA
-1219 PDLVFVSPAF
+1219 A
-1229 FTAAAR
+1229 

>member
-1 MRARNQHLKRLLS
+1 MKKRMRARNQHLKRLLS
-14 LLLTVAMV
+14 LLLTVVMV
-22 LTMIPAAFAADTTT
+22 FAMIPAAFAADTA
-36 SSGFV
+36 SGFV

-74 DTLGE
+74 NALGD

-88 APDYGGAQ
+88 APAYGGVQ
-96 TNIFRYKFS
+96 TNIYRYKFS
-105 DLTPGTRYYYEVAL
+105 ELTPGTRYYYEVAL
-119 ADGEVSRG
+119 ANGETSRG

-144 TDTHKFDTKS
+144 TDTHKFDTKA
-154 TFDAAVAAYDP
+154 TFDAAVADYDP

-220 QTEEYGSVVEG
+220 QTEEYGSAVAG

-238 DVHFDLMDSNPW
+238 NVHFDLMDSNPW

-258 TSGGQMDAATAQ
+258 TSGGKMDAATAD
-270 KIEQSVQWLKDDL
+270 KIEKSVQWLKDDL
-283 AQNQDKEFRILVMH
+283 AKNQDKAFRILVMH

-310 SVAEE
+310 PVAEE

-328 YARAVSDDPTVGAGT
+328 YARAVSDQPTVGAGT

-368 VLTTQNMAEGQVVGT
+368 VLTTQNMANGGVVGT

-395 SNISIQSGPVLCNS
+395 SNVSIQSGPVPCNS

-420 GKGLAAAVIPVDDNG
+420 GKGMAAAVIPVDDNG
-435 TMKYIYGDLE
+435 TIKYIYGDLE
-445 SESGLATSGEPVRVE
+445 SDSGLSTSGEPVRVS
-460 SNGVKTLDPGESIEL
+460 SNGVKTLEPGESIEL
-475 SGTVTLSEIGKH
+475 SGTVTLTEIGKH

-498 DVTFRPA
+498 DVQFRPA
-505 TFSYTNVRTKLGNG
+505 TFSYTNVRTKLGAG
-519 EISDI
+519 EVSDI
-524 NSDLLNIKADVTNI
+524 GSDILNIKADITNI
-538 GNENGTA
+538 GNEDGTA
-545 TATLYI
+545 TATLYVG
-551 DDQAIESKQY
+551 DEATLSKQY
-561 TLEAG
+561 ALKAG

-573 TYQFEQAGEFTVRIG
+573 TYQFEQAGEFSVRIG
-588 DSEPE
+588 DSAPE
-593 TIYIEGSIQGM
+593 TVYIEGSIQGM
-604 PMVVDQSGMGNNG
+604 PMVVDQSGKGNNG
-617 YLHGEPTI
+617 YLHGAPTI
-625 GTDDNGNGT
+625 GTDDKGNGT

-649 QNFVIDDGITGMVWA
+649 QNFTIDNGITGMVWA
-664 KLPVSEGTGIDTLTP
+664 KLPVSEGTGINNLTP
-679 TGRDHNPLMTKGVSI
+679 NDRDHNPLMTKGVSI

-713 VGIGFDNDNG
+713 VGIGFNNDNG

-756 DSYQNKYHSGHIDAP
+756 DSYQNKYNSGHIDAP

-806 MLAGEISQARMYQSK
+806 MLAGEVSQARMYQSK

-830 ADDPK
+830 ADAPS
-835 AAGPKSEDLVLWLD
+835 AAGPKSDDLVLWLN
-849 FDPENIVQTGTHTT
+849 FDPKNIVQTGTHTT
-863 EWVAVASAPES
+863 EWAEISAAPAS
-874 LAYQADIPGESAV
+874 LAYKADIPGKSAI
-887 QATIEFSK
+887 QATVEFSK

-900 SGSKTYD
+900 SGSKAFD
-907 LANGEGTIDLTGAGE
+907 LKSGENTIDLTGAGE
-922 GSYVRIVTKFTSD
+922 GKYVRIITKFTSN

-941 DIPVLHTYTLKAGET
+941 DIPVLYTYTLKAGES
-956 TAAWNTYADWMKG
+956 TAAWNTYADWAKG

-993 TGEVDEGTPVETTE
+993 AGEVDEGKPVE
-1007 QTETASETAAET
+1007 QTAASPETTQTGTAAT
-1019 TETTETTP
+1019 TETTTETKP
-1027 ETTEQPKTPGW
+1027 EQPKEAGW
-1038 DVDDSHWAAETIRDL
+1038 DVDDSHWAAKTIRVMM
-1053 LAAGV
+1053 AEGV

-1063 DGRVRPDDKITREE
+1063 EGRIRPDDKITREE

-1086 GIEPVADAK
+1086 GIQPKADTK
-1095 LDQDD
+1095 LDAAD
-1100 RSSDWAAGALAAAKN
+1100 RSSEWAYGALTAAKD

-1122 EFGHLCG
+1122 EFGYLCG

-1143 RACAI
+1143 RACKV
-1148 SSDDLSVLDQFTDA
+1148 SSDDHSVLDGFTDA
-1162 ADIPDWALEA
+1162 ADIPDWAVSA
-1172 LAGMASQG
+1172 LAGMAAQG

-1190 QPNDPI
+1190 QPNDQI
-1196 TRAEAFTLMYE
+1196 TRAEAFNLLY
-1207 TITKNEQ
+1207 
-1214 GQAIM
+1214 QAIT
-1219 PDLVFVSPAF
+1219 VEAPAQ
-1229 FTAAAR
+1229 AA

>member
-1 MRARNQHLKRLLS
+1 MKKRMRARNQHLKRLFS
-14 LLLTVAMV
+14 LLLTVVMV
-22 LTMIPAAFAADTTT
+22 LAMIPAAFAADMA
-36 SSGFV
+36 SGFV

-74 DTLGE
+74 NALGD

-88 APDYGGAQ
+88 APAYGGVQ
-96 TNIFRYKFS
+96 TNIYRYKFS
-105 DLTPGTRYYYEVAL
+105 ELTPGTRYYYEVAL
-119 ADGEVSRG
+119 ANGEVSRG

-144 TDTHKFDTKS
+144 TDTHKFDTKA
-154 TFDAAVAAYDP
+154 TFDAAVADYDP

-220 QTEEYGSVVEG
+220 QTEEYGSAVAG

-238 DVHFDLMDSNPW
+238 NVHFDLMDSNPW

-258 TSGGQMDAATAQ
+258 TSGGKMDAATAD
-270 KIEQSVQWLKDDL
+270 KIEKSVQWLKDDL
-283 AQNQDKEFRILVMH
+283 AKNQDKAFRILVMH

-310 SVAEE
+310 PVAEE

-328 YARAVSDDPTVGAGT
+328 YARAVSDQPTVGAGT

-368 VLTTQNMAEGQVVGT
+368 VLTTQNMANGGVVGT

-395 SNISIQSGPVLCNS
+395 SNISIQSGPVPCNS

-420 GKGLAAAVIPVDDNG
+420 GKGMAAAVIPVDDNG
-435 TMKYIYGDLE
+435 TIKYIYGDLE
-445 SESGLATSGEPVRVE
+445 SDSGLSTSGEPVRVS
-460 SNGVKTLDPGESIEL
+460 SNGVKTLEPGESIEL
-475 SGTVTLSEIGKH
+475 SGTVTLTEIGKH

-498 DVTFRPA
+498 EVQFRPA

-519 EISDI
+519 EVSDI
-524 NSDLLNIKADVTNI
+524 GSDILNIKADITNI
-538 GNENGTA
+538 GNEDGTA
-545 TATLYI
+545 TATLYVG
-551 DDQAIESKQY
+551 DEATLSKQY
-561 TLEAG
+561 TLKAG

-573 TYQFEQAGEFTVRIG
+573 TYQFEQAGEFSVRIG
-588 DSEPE
+588 DSAPE
-593 TIYIEGSIQGM
+593 TVYIEGSIQGM
-604 PMVVDQSGMGNNG
+604 PMVVDQSGKGNNG
-617 YLHGEPTI
+617 YLHGAPTI
-625 GTDDNGNGT
+625 GTDDKGNGT

-649 QNFVIDDGITGMVWA
+649 QNFTIDNGITGMVWA
-664 KLPVSEGTGIDTLTP
+664 KLPVSEGTGINNLTP
-679 TGRDHNPLMTKGVSI
+679 NGRDHNPLMTKGVSI

-713 VGIGFDNDNG
+713 VGIGFNNDNG

-756 DSYQNKYHSGHIDAP
+756 DSYQNKYNSGHIDAP

-806 MLAGEISQARMYQSK
+806 MLAGEVSQARMYQSK

-830 ADDPK
+830 ADAPS
-835 AAGPKSEDLVLWLD
+835 AAGPKSDDLVLWLN
-849 FDPENIVQTGTHTT
+849 FDPKNIVQTGTHTT
-863 EWVAVASAPES
+863 EWAEISGAPAS
-874 LAYQADIPGESAV
+874 LAYKADIPGKSAI
-887 QATIEFSK
+887 QATVEFSK

-900 SGSKTYD
+900 SGSKAFD
-907 LANGEGTIDLTGAGE
+907 LKSGEHTIDLTGAGE
-922 GSYVRIVTKFTSD
+922 GKYVRIVTKFTSN

-941 DIPVLHTYTLKAGET
+941 DIPVLYTYTLKAGEST
-956 TAAWNTYADWMKG
+956 VAWNTYADWAKG

-979 SDAYRALSEDFDDY
+979 SDAYRALSEDFDNY
-993 TGEVDEGTPVETTE
+993 AGEVDEGKPVE
-1007 QTETASETAAET
+1007 QTAASSETTQTGSAAAAET
-1019 TETTETTP
+1019 TTETKP
-1027 ETTEQPKTPGW
+1027 EQPKEAGW
-1038 DVDDSHWAAETIRDL
+1038 DVDDSHWAAETIR
-1053 LAAGV
+1053 AMMAEGV

-1063 DGRVRPDDKITREE
+1063 EGRIRPDDKITREE

-1086 GIEPVADAK
+1086 GIQPKADTK
-1095 LDQDD
+1095 LDAAD
-1100 RSSDWAAGALAAAKN
+1100 RSSEWAYGALAAAKD

-1122 EFGHLCG
+1122 EFGYLCG

-1143 RACAI
+1143 RACKV
-1148 SSDDLSVLDQFTDA
+1148 SSDDHSVLDGFTDA
-1162 ADIPDWALEA
+1162 ADIPDWAVSA
-1172 LAGMASQG
+1172 LAGMAAQG

-1190 QPNDPI
+1190 QPNDQI
-1196 TRAEAFTLMYE
+1196 TRAEAFSLLYE
-1207 TITKNEQ
+1207 AITVEAPA
-1214 GQAIM
+1214 QA
-1219 PDLVFVSPAF
+1219 A
-1229 FTAAAR
+1229 

>member
-14 LLLTVAMV
+14 LLLTVVMV
-22 LTMIPAAFAADTTT
+22 LAMIPAAFAADTA
-36 SSGFV
+36 SGFV

-74 DTLGE
+74 NALGD

-88 APDYGGAQ
+88 APAYGGVQ
-96 TNIFRYKFS
+96 TNIYRYKFS
-105 DLTPGTRYYYEVAL
+105 ELTPGTRYYYEVAL
-119 ADGEVSRG
+119 ANGEVSRG

-144 TDTHKFDTKS
+144 TDTHKFDTKA
-154 TFDAAVAAYDP
+154 TFDAAVADYDP

-197 YPVVYACG
+197 HPVVYACG

-220 QTEEYGSVVEG
+220 QTEEYGSAVAG

-238 DVHFDLMDSNPW
+238 NVHFDLMDSNPW

-258 TSGGQMDAATAQ
+258 TSGGKMDAATAD
-270 KIEQSVQWLKDDL
+270 KIEKSVQWLKDDL
-283 AQNQDKEFRILVMH
+283 SKNQDKAFRILVMH

-328 YARAVSDDPTVGAGT
+328 YARAVSDQPTVGAGT

-368 VLTTQNMAEGQVVGT
+368 VLTTQNMANGGVVGT

-395 SNISIQSGPVLCNS
+395 SNISIQSGPVPCNS

-420 GKGLAAAVIPVDDNG
+420 GKGMAAAVIPVDDNG
-435 TMKYIYGDLE
+435 TIKYIYGDLE
-445 SESGLATSGEPVRVE
+445 SDSGLSTSGEPVRVS
-460 SNGVKTLDPGESIEL
+460 SNGVKTLEPGESIEL
-475 SGTVTLSEIGKH
+475 SGTVTLTEIGKH

-498 DVTFRPA
+498 EVQFRPA

-524 NSDLLNIKADVTNI
+524 GSDILNIKADITNI
-538 GNENGTA
+538 GNEDGTA
-545 TATLYI
+545 TATLYVG
-551 DDQAIESKQY
+551 DEATLSKQY
-561 TLEAG
+561 TLKAG

-573 TYQFEQAGEFTVRIG
+573 TYQFEQAGEFAVRIG
-588 DSEPE
+588 DSAPE
-593 TIYIEGSIQGM
+593 TVYIEGSIQGM
-604 PMVVDQSGMGNNG
+604 PMVVDQSGKGNNG
-617 YLHGEPTI
+617 YLHGAPTI
-625 GTDDNGNGT
+625 GTDDKGNGT

-649 QNFVIDDGITGMVWA
+649 QNFTIDNGITGMVWA
-664 KLPVSEGTGIDTLTP
+664 KLPVSEGTGINNLTP
-679 TGRDHNPLMTKGVSI
+679 NGRDHNPLMTKGVSI

-713 VGIGFDNDNG
+713 VGIGFNNDNG

-756 DSYQNKYHSGHIDAP
+756 DSYQNKYNSGHIDAP

-806 MLAGEISQARMYQSK
+806 MLAGEVSQARMYQSK

-830 ADDPK
+830 ADAPS
-835 AAGPKSEDLVLWLD
+835 AAGPKSDDLVLWLN
-849 FDPENIVQTGTHTT
+849 FDPKNIVQTGTHTT
-863 EWVAVASAPES
+863 EWAEISGAPAS
-874 LAYQADIPGESAV
+874 LAYKAEIPGKSAI
-887 QATIEFSK
+887 QATVEFSK

-900 SGSKTYD
+900 SGSKAFD
-907 LANGEGTIDLTGAGE
+907 LKSGENTIDLTGAGE
-922 GSYVRIVTKFTSD
+922 GKYVRIVTKFTSN

-941 DIPVLHTYTLKAGET
+941 DIPVLYTYTLKAGEST
-956 TAAWNTYADWMKG
+956 VAWNTYADWAKG

-979 SDAYRALSEDFDDY
+979 SDAYRALSEDFDNY
-993 TGEVDEGTPVETTE
+993 AGEVDEGKPVE
-1007 QTETASETAAET
+1007 QTAASSETTQTGSAAAAET
-1019 TETTETTP
+1019 TTETKP
-1027 ETTEQPKTPGW
+1027 EQPKEAGW
-1038 DVDDSHWAAETIRDL
+1038 DVDDSHWAAETIR
-1053 LAAGV
+1053 AMMAEGV

-1063 DGRVRPDDKITREE
+1063 EGRIRPDDKITREE

-1086 GIEPVADAK
+1086 GIQPKADTK
-1095 LDQDD
+1095 LDAAD
-1100 RSSDWAAGALAAAKN
+1100 RSSDWAYGALAAAKD

-1122 EFGHLCG
+1122 EFGYLCG
-1129 SDYATRAEIITMIA
+1129 SDYATRAEIITVIA
-1143 RACAI
+1143 RACKV
-1148 SSDDLSVLDQFTDA
+1148 SSDDHSVLDGFTDA
-1162 ADIPDWALEA
+1162 ADIPDWAVSA
-1172 LAGMASQG
+1172 LAGMAAQG

-1190 QPNDPI
+1190 QPNDQI
-1196 TRAEAFTLMYE
+1196 TRAEAFSLLYE
-1207 TITKNEQ
+1207 AITVEAPA
-1214 GQAIM
+1214 QA
-1219 PDLVFVSPAF
+1219 A
-1229 FTAAAR
+1229 

>member
-14 LLLTVAMV
+14 LLLTVVMV
-22 LTMIPAAFAADTTT
+22 LAMIPAAFAADTA
-36 SSGFV
+36 SGFV

-49 KTTSMVAVWETSGSE
+49 KTTSVVAVWETSGSE

-74 DTLGE
+74 NALGD

-88 APDYGGAQ
+88 APAYGGVQ
-96 TNIFRYKFS
+96 TNIYRYKFS
-105 DLTPGTRYYYEVAL
+105 ELTPGTRYYYEVAL
-119 ADGEVSRG
+119 ANGEVSRG

-144 TDTHKFDTKS
+144 TDTHKFDTKA
-154 TFDAAVAAYDP
+154 TFDAAVADYDP

-220 QTEEYGSVVEG
+220 QTEEYGSAVAG

-238 DVHFDLMDSNPW
+238 NVHFDLMDSNPW

-258 TSGGQMDAATAQ
+258 TSGGKMDAATAD
-270 KIEQSVQWLKDDL
+270 KIEKSVQWLKDDL
-283 AQNQDKEFRILVMH
+283 SKNQDKAFRILVMH

-328 YARAVSDDPTVGAGT
+328 YARAVSDQPTVGAGT

-368 VLTTQNMAEGQVVGT
+368 VLTTQNMANGGVVGT

-395 SNISIQSGPVLCNS
+395 SNISIQSGPVPCNS

-420 GKGLAAAVIPVDDNG
+420 GKGMAAAVIPVDDNG
-435 TMKYIYGDLE
+435 TIKYIYGDLE
-445 SESGLATSGEPVRVE
+445 SDGGLSTSGEPVRVS
-460 SNGVKTLDPGESIEL
+460 SNGVKTLEPGESIEL
-475 SGTVTLSEIGKH
+475 SGTVTLTEIGKH

-498 DVTFRPA
+498 EVQFRPA

-519 EISDI
+519 EVSDI
-524 NSDLLNIKADVTNI
+524 GSDILNIKADITNI
-538 GNENGTA
+538 GNEDGTA
-545 TATLYI
+545 TATLYVG
-551 DDQAIESKQY
+551 DEATLSKQY
-561 TLEAG
+561 TLKAG

-573 TYQFEQAGEFTVRIG
+573 TYQFEQAGEFAVRIG
-588 DSEPE
+588 DSAPE
-593 TIYIEGSIQGM
+593 TVYIEGSIQGM
-604 PMVVDQSGMGNNG
+604 PMVVDQSGKGNNG
-617 YLHGEPTI
+617 YLHGAPTI
-625 GTDDNGNGT
+625 GTDDKGNGT

-649 QNFVIDDGITGMVWA
+649 QNFTIDNGITGMVWA
-664 KLPVSEGTGIDTLTP
+664 KLPVSEGMGINNLTP
-679 TGRDHNPLMTKGVSI
+679 NGRDHNPLMTKGVSI

-713 VGIGFDNDNG
+713 VGIGFNNDNG

-756 DSYQNKYHSGHIDAP
+756 DSYQNKYNSGHIDAP

-806 MLAGEISQARMYQSK
+806 MLAGEVSQARMYQSK

-830 ADDPK
+830 ADAPS
-835 AAGPKSEDLVLWLD
+835 AAGPKSDDLVLWLN
-849 FDPENIVQTGTHTT
+849 FDPKNIVQTGTHTT
-863 EWVAVASAPES
+863 EWAEISGAPAS
-874 LAYQADIPGESAV
+874 LAYKAEIPGKSAI
-887 QATIEFSK
+887 QATVEFSK

-900 SGSKTYD
+900 SGSKAFD
-907 LANGEGTIDLTGAGE
+907 LKSGENTIDLTGAGE
-922 GSYVRIVTKFTSD
+922 GKYVRIVTKFTSN

-941 DIPVLHTYTLKAGET
+941 DIPVLYTYTLKAGES
-956 TAAWNTYADWMKG
+956 TAAWNTYADWAKG

-993 TGEVDEGTPVETTE
+993 AGEVDEGKPVE
-1007 QTETASETAAET
+1007 QTAASSETTQTGTAAT
-1019 TETTETTP
+1019 TETTTETKP
-1027 ETTEQPKTPGW
+1027 EQPKEAGW
-1038 DVDDSHWAAETIRDL
+1038 DVDDSHWAAETIR
-1053 LAAGV
+1053 AMMAEGV

-1063 DGRVRPDDKITREE
+1063 EGRIRPDDKITREE

-1086 GIEPVADAK
+1086 GIQPKADTK
-1095 LDQDD
+1095 LDAAD
-1100 RSSDWAAGALAAAKN
+1100 RSSEWAYGALTAAKD

-1122 EFGHLCG
+1122 EFGYLCG

-1143 RACAI
+1143 RACKV
-1148 SSDDLSVLDQFTDA
+1148 SSDDHSVLDGFTDA
-1162 ADIPDWALEA
+1162 ADIPDWAVSA
-1172 LAGMASQG
+1172 LAGMAAQG

-1190 QPNDPI
+1190 QPNDQI
-1196 TRAEAFTLMYE
+1196 TRAEAFNLLY
-1207 TITKNEQ
+1207 
-1214 GQAIM
+1214 QAIT
-1219 PDLVFVSPAF
+1219 VEAPAQ
-1229 FTAAAR
+1229 AA

>member
-14 LLLTVAMV
+14 LLLTVVMV
-22 LTMIPAAFAADTTT
+22 FAMIPAAFAADTA
-36 SSGFV
+36 SGFV

-74 DTLGE
+74 NALGD

-88 APDYGGAQ
+88 APAYGGVQ
-96 TNIFRYKFS
+96 TNIYRYKFS
-105 DLTPGTRYYYEVAL
+105 ELTPGTRYYYEVAL
-119 ADGEVSRG
+119 ANGEVSRG
-127 TFRTLEENPT
+127 TFRTLEENLT

-144 TDTHKFDTKS
+144 TDTHKFDTKA
-154 TFDAAVAAYDP
+154 TFDAAVADYDP

-220 QTEEYGSVVEG
+220 QTEEYGSAVAG

-238 DVHFDLMDSNPW
+238 NVHFDLMDSNPW

-258 TSGGQMDAATAQ
+258 TSGGKMDAATAD
-270 KIEQSVQWLKDDL
+270 KIEKSVQWLKDDL
-283 AQNQDKEFRILVMH
+283 SKNQDKAFRILVMH

-328 YARAVSDDPTVGAGT
+328 YARAVSDQPTVGAGT

-368 VLTTQNMAEGQVVGT
+368 VLTTQNMANGGVVGT

-395 SNISIQSGPVLCNS
+395 SNISIQSGPVPCNS

-420 GKGLAAAVIPVDDNG
+420 GKGMAAAVIPVDDNG
-435 TMKYIYGDLE
+435 TIKYIYGDLE
-445 SESGLATSGEPVRVE
+445 SDSGLSTSGEPVRVS
-460 SNGVKTLDPGESIEL
+460 SNGVKTLEPGESIEL
-475 SGTVTLSEIGKH
+475 SGTVTLTEIGKH

-498 DVTFRPA
+498 EVQFRPA

-524 NSDLLNIKADVTNI
+524 GSDILNIKADITNI
-538 GNENGTA
+538 GNEDGTA
-545 TATLYI
+545 TATLYVG
-551 DDQAIESKQY
+551 DEATLSKQY
-561 TLEAG
+561 ALKAG

-573 TYQFEQAGEFTVRIG
+573 TYQFEQAGEFAVRIG
-588 DSEPE
+588 DSAPE
-593 TIYIEGSIQGM
+593 TVYIEGSIQGM
-604 PMVVDQSGMGNNG
+604 PMVVDQSGKGNNG
-617 YLHGEPTI
+617 YLHGAPTI
-625 GTDDNGNGT
+625 GTDDKGNGT

-649 QNFVIDDGITGMVWA
+649 QNFTIDNGITGMVWA
-664 KLPVSEGTGIDTLTP
+664 KLPVSEGTGINNLTP
-679 TGRDHNPLMTKGVSI
+679 NGRDHNPLMTKGVSI

-713 VGIGFDNDNG
+713 VGIGFNNDNG

-756 DSYQNKYHSGHIDAP
+756 DSYQNKYNSGHIDAP

-806 MLAGEISQARMYQSK
+806 MLAGEVSQARMYQSK
-821 LTEAEVAAV
+821 LTEAEVEAV
-830 ADDPK
+830 ADAPS
-835 AAGPKSEDLVLWLD
+835 AAGPKSDDLVLWLN
-849 FDPENIVQTGTHTT
+849 FDPKNIVQTGTHTT
-863 EWVAVASAPES
+863 EWAEISGAPAS
-874 LAYQADIPGESAV
+874 LAYKAEIPGKSAI
-887 QATIEFSK
+887 QATVEFSK

-900 SGSKTYD
+900 SGSKAFD
-907 LANGEGTIDLTGAGE
+907 LKSGENTIDLTGAGE
-922 GSYVRIVTKFTSD
+922 GKYVRIVTKFTSN

-941 DIPVLHTYTLKAGET
+941 DIPVLYTYTLKAGES
-956 TAAWNTYADWMKG
+956 TAAWNTYADWAKG

-993 TGEVDEGTPVETTE
+993 AGEVDEGKPVEQTAASSETI
-1007 QTETASETAAET
+1007 QTGSAAATETT
-1019 TETTETTP
+1019 TETKP
-1027 ETTEQPKTPGW
+1027 EQPKEAGW
-1038 DVDDSHWAAETIRDL
+1038 DVDDSHWAAKTIRMMM
-1053 LAAGV
+1053 AEGV

-1063 DGRVRPDDKITREE
+1063 EGRIRPDDKITREE
-1077 MIWVMNTML
+1077 MIWVMNSML
-1086 GIEPVADAK
+1086 GIQPKADTK
-1095 LDQDD
+1095 LDAAD
-1100 RSSDWAAGALAAAKN
+1100 RSSEWAYGALAAAKD

-1122 EFGHLCG
+1122 EFGYLCG

-1143 RACAI
+1143 RACKV
-1148 SSDDLSVLDQFTDA
+1148 SSDDHSVLDGFTDA
-1162 ADIPDWALEA
+1162 ADIPDWAVSA
-1172 LAGMASQG
+1172 LAGMAAQG
-1180 SLSGYTDGTL
+1180 SLSGYTDDTL
-1190 QPNDPI
+1190 QPNDQI
-1196 TRAEAFTLMYE
+1196 TRAEAFNLLY
-1207 TITKNEQ
+1207 
-1214 GQAIM
+1214 QAIT
-1219 PDLVFVSPAF
+1219 VEAPAQ
-1229 FTAAAR
+1229 AA

>member
-14 LLLTVAMV
+14 LLLTVVMV
-22 LTMIPAAFAADTTT
+22 FAMIPAAFAADTA
-36 SSGFV
+36 SGFV

-49 KTTSMVAVWETSGSE
+49 KTTSVVAVWETSGSE

-74 DTLGE
+74 NALGD

-88 APDYGGAQ
+88 APAYGGVQ
-96 TNIFRYKFS
+96 TNIYRYKFS
-105 DLTPGTRYYYEVAL
+105 ELTPGTRYYYEVAL
-119 ADGEVSRG
+119 ANGEVSRG

-144 TDTHKFDTKS
+144 TDTHKFDTKA
-154 TFDAAVAAYDP
+154 TFDAAVADYDP

-220 QTEEYGSVVEG
+220 QTEEYGSAVAG

-238 DVHFDLMDSNPW
+238 NVHFDLMDSNPW

-258 TSGGQMDAATAQ
+258 TSGGKMDAATAD
-270 KIEQSVQWLKDDL
+270 KIEKSVQWLKDDL
-283 AQNQDKEFRILVMH
+283 SKNQDKAFRILVMH

-310 SVAEE
+310 PVAEE

-328 YARAVSDDPTVGAGT
+328 YARAVSDQPTVGAGT

-368 VLTTQNMAEGQVVGT
+368 VLTTQNMANGGVVGT

-395 SNISIQSGPVLCNS
+395 SNISIQSGPVPCNS

-420 GKGLAAAVIPVDDNG
+420 GKGMAAAVIPVDDNG
-435 TMKYIYGDLE
+435 TIKYIYGDLE
-445 SESGLATSGEPVRVE
+445 SDSGLSTSGEPVRVS
-460 SNGVKTLDPGESIEL
+460 SNGVKTLEPGESIEL
-475 SGTVTLSEIGKH
+475 SGTVSLTEIGKH

-498 DVTFRPA
+498 EVQFRPA

-519 EISDI
+519 EVSDI
-524 NSDLLNIKADVTNI
+524 GSDILNIKADITNI
-538 GNENGTA
+538 GNEDGTA
-545 TATLYI
+545 TATLYVG
-551 DDQAIESKQY
+551 DEATLSKQY
-561 TLEAG
+561 ALKAG

-573 TYQFEQAGEFTVRIG
+573 TYQFEQAGEFAVRIG
-588 DSEPE
+588 DSAPE
-593 TIYIEGSIQGM
+593 TVYIEGSIQGM
-604 PMVVDQSGMGNNG
+604 PMVVDQSGKGNNG
-617 YLHGEPTI
+617 YLHGAPTI
-625 GTDDNGNGT
+625 GTDDKGNGT

-649 QNFVIDDGITGMVWA
+649 QNFTIDNGITGMVWA
-664 KLPVSEGTGIDTLTP
+664 KLPVSEGTGINNLTP
-679 TGRDHNPLMTKGVSI
+679 NGRDHNPLMTKGVSI

-713 VGIGFDNDNG
+713 VGIGFNNDNG

-756 DSYQNKYHSGHIDAP
+756 DSYQNKYNSGHIDAP

-806 MLAGEISQARMYQSK
+806 MLAGEVSQARMYQSK

-830 ADDPK
+830 ADAPS
-835 AAGPKSEDLVLWLD
+835 AAGPKSDDLVLWLN
-849 FDPENIVQTGTHTT
+849 FDPKNIVQTGTHTT
-863 EWVAVASAPES
+863 EWAEISGAPAS
-874 LAYQADIPGESAV
+874 LAYKAEIPGKSAI
-887 QATIEFSK
+887 QATVEFSK

-900 SGSKTYD
+900 SGSKAFD
-907 LANGEGTIDLTGAGE
+907 LKSGENTIDLTGAGE
-922 GSYVRIVTKFTSD
+922 GKYVRIVTKFTSN

-941 DIPVLHTYTLKAGET
+941 DIPVLYTYTLKAGEST
-956 TAAWNTYADWMKG
+956 VAWNTYADWAKG

-993 TGEVDEGTPVETTE
+993 AGKVDEGKPVE
-1007 QTETASETAAET
+1007 QTAASSETTQTGSAAAAET
-1019 TETTETTP
+1019 TTETKP
-1027 ETTEQPKTPGW
+1027 EQPKEAGW
-1038 DVDDSHWAAETIRDL
+1038 DVDDSHWAAETIR
-1053 LAAGV
+1053 AMMAEGV

-1063 DGRVRPDDKITREE
+1063 EGRIRPDDKITREE

-1086 GIEPVADAK
+1086 GIQPKADTK
-1095 LDQDD
+1095 LDAAD
-1100 RSSDWAAGALAAAKN
+1100 RSSEWAYGALTAAKD

-1122 EFGHLCG
+1122 EFGYLCG

-1143 RACAI
+1143 RACKV
-1148 SSDDLSVLDQFTDA
+1148 SSDDHSVLDGFTDA
-1162 ADIPDWALEA
+1162 ADIPDWAVSA
-1172 LAGMASQG
+1172 LAGMAAQG

-1190 QPNDPI
+1190 QPNDQI
-1196 TRAEAFTLMYE
+1196 TRAEAFSLLYE
-1207 TITKNEQ
+1207 AITVEAPA
-1214 GQAIM
+1214 QA
-1219 PDLVFVSPAF
+1219 A
-1229 FTAAAR
+1229 